1 MSDVSGP
8 GEPEALPPLP
18 PFNPGGSLHGAAFE
32 SPAGPT
38 HEITGTPMQSP
49 SAQSTGVPPQ
59 QASTTGPQATAPP
72 RGAAPPVMRP
82 DFIAGPPAG
91 SVGWWI
97 ASDGRWYP
105 PELHPAH
112 RSGWPVTAAAAS
124 NPGNPH
130 DPPYGPSVTARG
142 RRNRKRGVMIGVAS
156 VVVLTLVAGV
166 LLATHGSGG
175 DADAAIVRA
184 VTSAIGDKTAHV
196 EASSS
201 VTVAGTSVAFTGSG
215 AVDFTDNALQMTL
228 DSNIGGQQLNIQ
240 AIYLGGVIYEGL
252 PQIAEL
258 APGKSWVSLD
268 VSSLEQAAGQSAA
281 SGLGGNPLAMLH
293 ALALQGN
300 QVADLGPATIDGESV
315 QGYSV
320 TLNHAVLGSEM
331 ANADLPDWMKQA
343 VSQVQVNG
351 GGEKVYI
358 TNSGDLVR
366 QSMQMT
372 EKVGSAGEVVSLNQS
387 LDYSDYGAPVAISAP
402 PADQVVP
409 FSQFLELAGQTTS

>member
-1 MSDVSGP
+1 
-8 GEPEALPPLP
+8 
-18 PFNPGGSLHGAAFE
+18 
-32 SPAGPT
+32 
-38 HEITGTPMQSP
+38 
-49 SAQSTGVPPQ
+49 
-59 QASTTGPQATAPP
+59 
-72 RGAAPPVMRP
+72 
-82 DFIAGPPAG
+82 
-91 SVGWWI
+91 
-97 ASDGRWYP
+97 
-105 PELHPAH
+105 
-112 RSGWPVTAAAAS
+112 
-124 NPGNPH
+124 
-130 DPPYGPSVTARG
+130 
-142 RRNRKRGVMIGVAS
+142 MIGAAS
-156 VVVLTLVAGV
+156 VVVLALLAGV

-215 AVDFTDNALQMTL
+215 SVDFTDNALQMTL
-228 DSNIGGQQLNIQ
+228 DSSIGGQQLNIQ

-300 QVADLGPATIDGESV
+300 EVADLGPATIDGEPV
-315 QGYSV
+315 EGYSV
-320 TLNHAVLGSEM
+320 TLNRAVLGNEM
-331 ANADLPDWMKQA
+331 ANANLPGWMKQA

-366 QSMQMT
+366 QSVEMT
-372 EKVGSAGEVVSLNQS
+372 EKVGSAGEVVSLSQS

-409 FSQFLELAGQTTS
+409 FSEFLELAGQTTS